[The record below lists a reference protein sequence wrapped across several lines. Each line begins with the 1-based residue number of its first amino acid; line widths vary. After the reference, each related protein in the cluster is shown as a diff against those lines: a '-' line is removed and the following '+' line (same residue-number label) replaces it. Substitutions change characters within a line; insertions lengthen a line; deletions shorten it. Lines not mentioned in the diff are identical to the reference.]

1 MQRQWVPLLLV
12 IWSGNFICLWSDTW
26 TLILPHSLK
35 NDSVTVFQ
43 MRRFSSSYCHK
54 SQGLSASSSEAATGS
69 KFICCHRLRASAS
82 ELPQLSLIKA
92 RPHVHMDRGWS
103 QRRRRLSL
111 WNVFK
116 HATKPAGSSGSTQ
129 NAVEFP
135 VSSSSF
141 PGRHL
146 STQMTTILNLSRQV
160 FLMDT
165 IFHDII
171 KYVHN
176 LCWGE
181 GSF

>member
-1 MQRQWVPLLLV
+1 MTRVL
-12 IWSGNFICLWSDTW
+12 
-26 TLILPHSLK
+26 
-35 NDSVTVFQ
+35 TVFQ
-43 MRRFSSSYCHK
+43 MRCFSSPYW
-54 SQGLSASSSEAATGS
+54 LSASSSEAATGS
-69 KFICCHRLRASAS
+69 KFICCHRLRASVS
-82 ELPQLSLIKA
+82 ELPQLSLITA

-116 HATKPAGSSGSTQ
+116 HATKPVGSSDSTQ

-135 VSSSSF
+135 MSSLIL

-165 IFHDII
+165 MFHDIII

-176 LCWGE
+176 LC
-181 GSF
+181 